1 MKKLATLTLSMF
13 LVSGTAFADTPK
25 NADSQPAKAQPAKP
39 KAAKKADKSDAAISA
54 QLEELRQ
61 TLQSQ
66 QEQLQLL
73 KEELAKRDRQIDEAR
88 EAAAAANARANEAST
103 KAIEAVNSTA
113 GVKSTAVAL
122 NSTVSDLKASNE
134 SLKTTVA
141 TEQAEAKKS
150 SEESATTIHYK
161 GISISPG
168 GFIAAETVF
177 RNRSAQSDVNTQA
190 FNGIPFYGNPLAHT
204 TEFQASGRQTRVTLL
219 AEGSI
224 GRAKITGYEEAD
236 FLTSSVN
243 SNNRESNSYGLR
255 QRQLWAQAALDNGLT
270 FTAGQMWSLVTE
282 TRKGLQNRTEALP
295 MTIDAQ
301 YTAGFSWARQYGFRV
316 VKNFGDKLA
325 LGFSVEGPQ
334 VSLGG
339 RGFTTV
345 NGNINFFLNAPGASG
360 GLFNA
365 FDATGYTVNQR
376 PDFVIKAAAD
386 PGWGH
391 YEVFYVL
398 RTFRDRVYPCLT
410 ATVAAPCPA
419 NGATAPSTA
428 GAFNDS
434 RLGGGLGFNARV
446 PLFNKK
452 LDAGVHFLGG
462 DGVGRYGTSQLSDVT
477 ARPNGTLA
485 PIRGGQALGT
495 LEWHASPKLDVYAN
509 VGMEYAFRTTYL
521 NAAGTGG
528 VGYGSRLFNN
538 SGCNTEANFP
548 TNQNTPGASGTCN
561 GDVKDVIEGTI
572 GFWHKIYQGPKGRL
586 QWGLQYSYVLKN
598 TWSGTGGLATGA
610 AGPGFAPS
618 AGDNMVFSSF
628 RYYLP

>member
-1 MKKLATLTLSMF
+1 MF
-13 LVSGTAFADTPK
+13 FVSGTAFADTPK
-25 NADSQPAKAQPAKP
+25 NADPQPAKAARPAKP
-39 KAAKKADKSDAAISA
+39 KAVKKAEKSDAAIAA

-73 KEELAKRDRQIDEAR
+73 KEELSKRDRQIDEAR
-88 EAAAAANARANEAST
+88 EAAAAANARAAEAST
-103 KAIEAVNSTA
+103 KATEAVNTTA
-113 GVKSTAVAL
+113 EVKSTAIAL
-122 NSTVSDLKASNE
+122 NSSVSDLKASNE
-134 SLKTTVA
+134 VLKTTVA
-141 TEQAEAKKS
+141 TEQAEAKKAT
-150 SEESATTIHYK
+150 EESPVAIHYK
-161 GISISPG
+161 GITITPG

-177 RNRSAQSDVNTQA
+177 RNRSEQADVNSQPQ
-190 FNGIPFYGNPLAHT
+190 NGVPFYGNPLAHT
-204 TEFQASGRQTRVTLL
+204 TEFQASARQSRASVLL
-219 AEGSI
+219 EGKLAT
-224 GRAKITGYEEAD
+224 AKVSGYVEGD

-243 SNNRESNSYGLR
+243 SNNRESNSYALR
-255 QRQLWAQAALDNGLT
+255 QRQFWAQAALDNGLT
-270 FTAGQMWSLVTE
+270 FTAGQQWSLITE

-316 VKNFGDKLA
+316 VKNFGDKLF

-334 VSLGG
+334 TTIGG

-345 NGNINFFLNAPGASG
+345 NVGTAAAPNNVINFFVNAPGSSG

-365 FDATGYTVNQR
+365 FDPTGYTLNQR

-410 ATVAAPCPA
+410 ATVAAPCSVNA
-419 NGATAPSTA
+419 TITAPSTV

-446 PLFNKK
+446 PLLHKK

-477 ARPNGTLA
+477 ARPDGTLA

-495 LEWHASPKLDVYAN
+495 LEWHPSPKLDVYAN
-509 VGMEYAFRTTYL
+509 VGWEYAFRTAYL
-521 NAAGTGG
+521 NAAGTRG
-528 VGYGSRLFNN
+528 VGYGSPLFNN
-538 SGCNTEANFP
+538 SGCNTEATFP
-548 TNQNTPGASGTCN
+548 ASQTVPGASGTCN
-561 GDVKDVIEGTI
+561 GDIKDVIEGTI
-572 GFWHKIYQGPKGRL
+572 GFWHKYYQGPKGRL

-598 TWSGTGGLATGA
+598 TWSGTNNGLTA
-610 AGPGFAPS
+610 PFAPN
-618 AGDNMVFSSF
+618 AGDNMVFTSF